1 MKAPTTTPKTAMV
14 LAAGLGKR
22 MRPITDTM
30 PKPLVKIAG
39 KSLLDWGLDS
49 LQAAG
54 ITKAV
59 VNVHYLPEQIVAHVA
74 GRRAPKIVISD
85 ERQALL
91 DSAGGIVKALPLLG
105 SEPFY
110 IINADTFWIDSGKP
124 SLDRLALAWDATRMD
139 ILLMLT
145 DLDSATGHCVGT
157 DFLVA
162 PDGALTRSKGD
173 PAGLIYAGAA
183 IIHPRIFKDAPTG
196 SHSLNV
202 YFDKAIAAGRLF
214 GMKMHGRWITVG
226 TPDAIPAAEAAVA
239 GALASASARK
249 SVPIFGKHDA

>member
-1 MKAPTTTPKTAMV
+1 MRPQTAMV

-39 KSLLDWGLDS
+39 KTLLDWGLDS
-49 LQAAG
+49 LEAAG
-54 ITKAV
+54 VSKAV
-59 VNVHYLPEQIVAHVA
+59 VNVHYLPGQIVAHVA
-74 GRRAPKIVISD
+74 GRKAPKIVISD
-85 ERQALL
+85 EREALL
-91 DSAGGIVKALPLLG
+91 ESAGGIVKALPLLG
-105 SEPFY
+105 DEPFY

-124 SLDRLALAWDATRMD
+124 SLERLALAWDSMRMD

-162 PDGALTRSKGD
+162 PDGALRRSKGD

-183 IIHPRIFKDAPTG
+183 IIHPRIFRDAPTD
-196 SHSLNV
+196 SHSLNI

-214 GMKMHGRWITVG
+214 GMQMHGRWITVG

-239 GALASASARK
+239 GALAKA
-249 SVPIFGKHDA
+249 V

>member
-1 MKAPTTTPKTAMV
+1 MKPKTAMV

-39 KSLLDWGLDS
+39 KTLLDWGLDS
-49 LQAAG
+49 LEAAG
-54 ITKAV
+54 VTRAI
-59 VNVHYLPEQIVAHVA
+59 VNVHYLPEQIIAHVA
-74 GRRAPKIVISD
+74 GRRVPKIVISD
-85 ERQALL
+85 EREALL
-91 DSAGGIVKALPLLG
+91 ESAGGIVKALPLLG

-110 IINADTFWIDSGKP
+110 IINADTFWIDSGEP
-124 SLDRLALAWDATRMD
+124 SLDRLALAWDAARMD

-162 PDGALTRSKGD
+162 PDGTLRRSKGD

-202 YFDKAIAAGRLF
+202 YFDKAIADGRLF
-214 GMKMHGRWITVG
+214 GMAMQGRWITVG
-226 TPDAIPAAEAAVA
+226 TPDAIPAAEAAVT
-239 GALASASARK
+239 GALAKA
-249 SVPIFGKHDA
+249 V

>member
-1 MKAPTTTPKTAMV
+1 MKPTTAMV

-39 KSLLDWGLDS
+39 KTLLDWGLDS
-49 LQAAG
+49 LEAAG
-54 ITKAV
+54 ISKAV
-59 VNVHYLPEQIVAHVA
+59 VNVHHLPEQIVAHVA
-74 GRRAPKIVISD
+74 GRKAPRIVISD
-85 ERQALL
+85 EREALL
-91 DSAGGIVKALPLLG
+91 ESAGGIVKALPLLG

-124 SLDRLALAWDATRMD
+124 SLERLALAWDAARMD

-162 PDGALTRSKGD
+162 PDGALRRSKGD
-173 PAGLIYAGAA
+173 PTGLIYAGAA
-183 IIHPRIFKDAPTG
+183 IIHPRVFRQAPTG

-214 GMKMHGRWITVG
+214 GMKMNGSWITVG

-239 GALASASARK
+239 GALAKA
-249 SVPIFGKHDA
+249 V